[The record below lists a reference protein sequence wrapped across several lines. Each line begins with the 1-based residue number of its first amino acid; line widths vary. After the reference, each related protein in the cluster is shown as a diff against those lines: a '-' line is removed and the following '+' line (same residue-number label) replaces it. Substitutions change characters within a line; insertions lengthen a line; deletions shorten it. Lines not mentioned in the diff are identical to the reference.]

1 MCSEETN
8 LHQHLYEILGVP
20 HTATQKEI
28 RASYLRLCKQCHPDL
43 NPSPDATIWMEQ
55 LNTAY
60 EVLGNPANRA
70 AYDASLFEK
79 GVYREKEEKTYQEEP
94 EAPFSYA
101 KPEHHAVSPKRYV
114 LALILGGIAT
124 VVAGYI
130 WYGITLALDAKWAV
144 IALLVGAIPGSAVY
158 FAAGR
163 RKKMLV
169 FGVMG
174 AVAAGLGLLLGDY
187 LIYEEV
193 LSEIAYQQGV
203 SLEFAM
209 SLIPFSEY
217 LHETTGVLDVV
228 FYILA
233 VMEGFGIGGGFVD

>member
-1 MCSEETN
+1 MQSEETN
-8 LHQHLYEILGVP
+8 LHQYLYEIIGVP
-20 HTATQKEI
+20 HAATQKEI

-43 NPSPDATIWMEQ
+43 NPSPDATVWMEQ
-55 LNTAY
+55 LNAAY
-60 EVLGNPANRA
+60 EVLGNPASRA

-79 GVYREKEEKTYQEEP
+79 GVYREEEETCQAEP

-101 KPEHHAVSPKRYV
+101 KPEYHALSLKSYV

-144 IALLVGAIPGSAVY
+144 IALLVGAIPGAAVY

-163 RKKMLV
+163 RKKMLR
-169 FGVMG
+169 FGAMG
-174 AVAAGLGLLLGDY
+174 AVVAGLGLLLGDY
-187 LIYEEV
+187 LIYKEV

-209 SLIPFSEY
+209 SLVSFSEY